1 MARPLGRKGQGEWS
15 EILMTMV
22 FAAGMILVAA
32 QIPRILE
39 DTLGLLVLSSAEATA
54 RDIGGMI
61 TISGVGTD
69 STYVRYE
76 SRAPNMVYDVSLAGR
91 YVSIT
96 DMRMSDDSRIN
107 KMGSS
112 VTNGLAK
119 IAVDAAGSFTSVRI
133 FGVGKTRDSAACDGM
148 ITCDKFSVTAWKDE

>member
-1 MARPLGRKGQGEWS
+1 
-15 EILMTMV
+15 MTMV

-54 RDIGGMI
+54 RDLGGMI
-61 TISGVGTD
+61 TVSGVGTD

-76 SRAPNMVYDVSLAGR
+76 SEASGMVYDVSLAGR
-91 YVSIT
+91 YVNIN
-96 DMRMSDDSRIN
+96 DMRALDESSVSRI
-107 KMGSS
+107 SS
-112 VTNGLAK
+112 STTNGLAK

-133 FGVGKTRDSAACDGM
+133 FGVEKTRDPAACGSS
-148 ITCDKFSVTAWKDE
+148 TACDKFSVTAWKDE